1 MSRNMA
7 TALPSAP
14 PASSIAPATVPTG
27 STEKKK
33 RIVLRRYVAQEEKEK
48 ELQLKQQRK
57 LLLAAAAAKPLPQE
71 QEQQE
76 GASLSSPQQQQQLPA
91 NVPESAEKR
100 KRGGGERLNDAQR
113 LEIIRLRRQ
122 DNPPSLRSLARE
134 FRVTEKSI
142 RNVMQSAAEIE
153 KRNENVD
160 VKQQTQTFRHAAPRH
175 PELEEKV
182 FEWICSLKK
191 VQINPTP
198 SAIIEKAKV
207 IAADLGIADAEFK
220 GSAGWFERFRRRR
233 RLSDMRMS
241 VGGDDGDNRAGD
253 NDEDEEDHD
262 GDEEQQSKDAPRNS
276 TTTSAK
282 RRNDRSVTQTGS
294 SNDNVVGTVGV
305 YDLLHRLVEFEN
317 NLRLFQRANPL
328 EHDRAEQCLANA
340 SVIRHDLLAMHA
352 NMQVRTLRANNG
364 ASPQTTKST
373 RLHELQALI

>member
-1 MSRNMA
+1 MA
-7 TALPSAP
+7 SAP
-14 PASSIAPATVPTG
+14 IAAAAVPTG
-27 STEKKK
+27 SAEKKK

-57 LLLAAAAAKPLPQE
+57 LLLAAAAAKPFA

-76 GASLSSPQQQQQLPA
+76 EASLASPQQQQPT

-207 IAADLGIADAEFK
+207 IAAGLGIADAEFK

-241 VGGDDGDNRAGD
+241 VGGDDGAGD
-253 NDEDEEDHD
+253 NDDDEENRD
-262 GDEEQQSKDAPRNS
+262 GDEEQQQSNDVSGNS
-276 TTTSAK
+276 AASTK
-282 RRNDRSVTQTGS
+282 RRNEHSVALAGS
-294 SNDNVVGTVGV
+294 SNESVVGAVGV

-373 RLHELQALI
+373 RHHELQALI